1 MSALLVV
8 IGVGLI
14 VFAFVDLV
22 NTLVSTGTSARP
34 WWPSRALALAAFGA
48 VRWVASRFGEES
60 RTRELLLT
68 GFGPLLLLGLLA
80 MWVLMQL
87 VGFAFVWWGSG
98 EVSGLDGFG
107 DALYYSGVVFFTVGF
122 GEIVPD
128 GSIPRA
134 GAIVE
139 AGIGVV
145 TTALVVGYLPSLYSA
160 YSDRE
165 RQLIRLDDGSGDRIT
180 PTNLVLAWAPTGDAA
195 ELDARF
201 GEWEEWVAAV
211 HETHSSLPMLPLF
224 RSHDAHQNWV
234 TALGVLCDA
243 AVHAQII
250 EGASDGSAYWFL
262 RRADNLF
269 RDMTEGVDLT
279 RYVEDHADAV
289 ESGER
294 EFFEPLYRELGDHG
308 FDLLP
313 YDEAR
318 RHAIEIRA
326 VWAPRMEYLIDY
338 LMCPRGF
345 WSVPSEIMPSGR
357 RQPRPD
363 RTTEQMDEEH
373 R

>member
-1 MSALLVV
+1 MIGFPAASNKWIRQGTVRVV
-8 IGVGLI
+8 PSSVIVIETASWDPRDHDDLDRLIGQI
-14 VFAFVDLV
+14 D
-22 NTLVSTGTSARP
+22 
-34 WWPSRALALAAFGA
+34 
-48 VRWVASRFGEES
+48 AS
-60 RTRELLLT
+60 L
-68 GFGPLLLLGLLA
+68 
-80 MWVLMQL
+80 
-87 VGFAFVWWGSG
+87 
-98 EVSGLDGFG
+98 
-107 DALYYSGVVFFTVGF
+107 
-122 GEIVPD
+122 PD
-128 GSIPRA
+128 GLPENTRAEQRRLVDNVTFDVVDPRSTE
-134 GAIVE
+134 AIESME
-139 AGIGVV
+139 AYF
-145 TTALVVGYLPSLYSA
+145 T
-160 YSDRE
+160 
-165 RQLIRLDDGSGDRIT
+165 
-180 PTNLVLAWAPTGDAA
+180 

-345 WSVPSEIMPSGR
+345 WSVPSEIVPSGR
-357 RQPRPD
+357 RQPRPS